1 MTRLELE
8 IDGQMVESELV
19 ISAPDSAEMAPASF
33 KSVSLRIGQ
42 RSVAALV
49 SEPEP
54 GRFVVRL
61 GQTILRADR
70 DRQADGTEAV
80 IVNGRRIGVAI
91 RDRRRRRGP
100 DAQAS
105 GTIQLITPMPGKVVA
120 ILVEEG
126 ATVERG
132 AGIIVVEAM
141 KMQNEIQAPRAG
153 RLTSLRATPG
163 QTVNAGEIL
172 ATIE

>member
-8 IDGQMVESELV
+8 IDG
-19 ISAPDSAEMAPASF
+19 
-33 KSVSLRIGQ
+33 
-42 RSVAALV
+42 RSVAAEVEIATPADAPGAWSVRLNAGGRQVDATV
-49 SEPEP
+49 SQPEP

-61 GQTILRADR
+61 GKSILRGDR
-70 DRQADGTEAV
+70 DRRGDGTTAV
-80 IVNGRRIGVAI
+80 IVNGRRIDVAV
-91 RDRRRRRGP
+91 RDPRRRRG
-100 DAQAS
+100 AEAHAS
-105 GTIQLITPMPGKVVA
+105 CAVQLVAPMPGKVVA
-120 ILVEEG
+120 ILVAEG
-126 ATVERG
+126 AQVERG
-132 AGIIVVEAM
+132 AGVIVVEAM

>member
-8 IDGQMVESELV
+8 IDGQMVEAELE
-19 ISAPDSAEMAPASF
+19 ISAPDSAEMAPAGF
-33 KSVSLRIGQ
+33 KSVSLRIGH
-42 RSVAALV
+42 RHVAASV
-49 SEPEP
+49 SQPEP

-61 GQTILRADR
+61 GHAILRADR
-70 DRQADGTEAV
+70 DRQADGSEAV
-80 IVNGRRIGVAI
+80 LVNGRRIGVAI

-100 DAQAS
+100 DAHAS
-105 GTIQLITPMPGKVVA
+105 GAVQLVAPMPGKIVA
-120 ILVEEG
+120 ILAEEG